1 MYTLDAEGEIDYH
14 SGYTDAGELSIK
26 NGFKIFKKLD
36 DDDVR
41 WSGEGPGHSF
51 TLSDQPSTDTAEG
64 GDTGEELDA
73 GYSGAFT
80 LAATATAM
88 AAMLAF

>member
-1 MYTLDAEGEIDYH
+1 M
-14 SGYTDAGELSIK
+14 K
-26 NGFKIFKKLD
+26 NGFKIFKELD
-36 DDDVR
+36 DDNIR
-41 WSGEGPGHSF
+41 WSGEGSLSF
-51 TLSDQPSTDTAEG
+51 TLSDQPSTDTATAEG
-64 GDTGEELDA
+64 EDT